1 MKQVNYEINAP
12 SGTLLLQ
19 KVPDAVY
26 CIIFL
31 CGLLQNS
38 LTLKINRLSV
48 CLPVFPYRRWIM
60 NYGSVS
66 IKQGMSLC
74 VLSVLYCIHLRG
86 NIFSSVYR
94 SIQNRPVW
102 FCPHS
107 IIINAPG
114 TLLQATNHAAVM
126 SWSLAEVQSSLKRGL
141 KDTGTVSRLPL
152 ISSCS
157 FSPLHAIKARH
168 VVLSPIIFEA
178 VKFKSAFSLSH
189 PRDLNQPRP
198 GQLKPTLRSEVVE
211 VVLHRAP
218 FLTSASV
225 LAPAWSLIFHAENT

>member
-19 KVPDAVY
+19 KVPDTVY

-48 CLPVFPYRRWIM
+48 GLPVFPYQRGIM

-66 IKQGMSLC
+66 IKQGISLC
-74 VLSVLYCIHLRG
+74 SVSIILYSIHLRG
-86 NIFSSVYR
+86 NIFFSVYR
-94 SIQNRPVW
+94 SIHNHPVW

-114 TLLQATNHAAVM
+114 TLLRATNRAAVM
-126 SWSLAEVQSSLKRGL
+126 SWSLAEVQSSLKHGP
-141 KDTGTVSRLPL
+141 KVTSTVSRLPL
-152 ISSCS
+152 ISSSS

-168 VVLSPIIFEA
+168 DVRSPIIF
-178 VKFKSAFSLSH
+178 
-189 PRDLNQPRP
+189 
-198 GQLKPTLRSEVVE
+198 
-211 VVLHRAP
+211 
-218 FLTSASV
+218 
-225 LAPAWSLIFHAENT
+225 